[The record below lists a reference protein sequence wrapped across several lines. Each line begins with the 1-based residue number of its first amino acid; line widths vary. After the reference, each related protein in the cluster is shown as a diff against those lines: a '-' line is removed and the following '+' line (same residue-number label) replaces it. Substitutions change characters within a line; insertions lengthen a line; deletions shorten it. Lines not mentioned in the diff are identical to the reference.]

1 MAYQMVGPGS
11 LAYSKCTTDN
21 TYCVVC
27 AGGSK
32 CGDFVWGCYLIC
44 DGMLRDL
51 KPGIWDLTGAVDVSD
66 AAVLCFR
73 YSALSPHSDLVIEI
87 VRTGVLGKTTFY
99 NGLLVF
105 VVYCLPAIP
114 LYSPCHRLHVR
125 LIMSLAPGTTEYENT
140 GIVRRGALKDTSALH
155 Q

>member
-1 MAYQMVGPGS
+1 
-11 LAYSKCTTDN
+11 
-21 TYCVVC
+21 
-27 AGGSK
+27 
-32 CGDFVWGCYLIC
+32 
-44 DGMLRDL
+44 MLRDL
-51 KPGIWDLTGAVDVSD
+51 KPGIWDLTGAVDGSD
-66 AAVLCFR
+66 AAVLFFR